1 LPNSSESLVRSS
13 ETKSI
18 NSELRTP
25 NAGHSGMKILFIGD
39 IVGKPGRHAIARLLE
54 NVIRNYQIDFTI
66 ANGENAAGGMGMT
79 PVIAIEIL
87 DRGVDLLT
95 SGNHI
100 WAKKEIFPFL
110 DKENRILRPANYP
123 PQVPGRGAGVFQSKS
138 GEKIGVINLEG
149 RVFMRH
155 LDCPFRIGEKEIE
168 ALRRETSLIIVDFHA
183 EATSEKVAMGWFLN
197 GKVTAVLGT
206 HTHVQTSDEKV
217 LDGGTAYI
225 TDVGMT
231 GPLDSVIGIR
241 KQVAVNRLLTQIP
254 WKFDVATD
262 EVEMQGV
269 IVEVD
274 PSTGKAKRIERIR
287 ISLNERSGS

>member
-1 LPNSSESLVRSS
+1 
-13 ETKSI
+13 
-18 NSELRTP
+18 
-25 NAGHSGMKILFIGD
+25 MKILFIGD
-39 IVGKPGRHAIARLLE
+39 IVGKPGRQAIDRLLKKVVSDYGIE
-54 NVIRNYQIDFTI
+54 FTI
-66 ANGENAAGGMGMT
+66 ANGENAAGGMGIT
-79 PVIAIEIL
+79 PAIALEIL
-87 DRGVDLLT
+87 DQGVDLLT

-100 WAKKEIFPFL
+100 WAKKEIYPFL
-110 DKENRILRPANYP
+110 DQETRILRPANYP
-123 PQVPGRGAGVFQSKS
+123 PHVPGRGAGIFQSKS
-138 GEKIGVINLEG
+138 ERKIGVINLEG
-149 RVFMRH
+149 RVFMKH

-168 ALRRETSLIIVDFHA
+168 VLRKETPMILVDFHA
-183 EATSEKVAMGWFLN
+183 EATSEKVAMGWFLD

-274 PSTGKAKRIERIR
+274 PVMGKARGIQRIR
-287 ISLNERSGS
+287 VAMDT